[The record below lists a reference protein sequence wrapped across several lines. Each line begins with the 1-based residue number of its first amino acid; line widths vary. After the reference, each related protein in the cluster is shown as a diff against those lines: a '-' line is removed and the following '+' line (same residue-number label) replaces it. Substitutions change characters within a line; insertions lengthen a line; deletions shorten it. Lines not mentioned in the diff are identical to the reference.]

1 METKTIRELC
11 DIVVDCPH
19 STPKWTTSGK
29 IVIRNNNIKK
39 GRIDFSSPSYTDD
52 EHFNLRVKR
61 AIPRSGDIIITREA
75 PMGEV
80 GMIPE
85 RIECCLGQRMVLLRT
100 NPDIC
105 DNYYLLYSLQSKFVQ
120 HQISWS
126 EGTGTTVSNLRIPHL
141 EQLKIPYVP
150 LKKQRLVASVLKSIE
165 EKIILNEQINNNLLQ
180 QASSI
185 FKAWFID
192 PDISEHED
200 WQIEKSKKML
210 GQMESVL
217 GAQSTIESLCDDIV
231 NHYEK
236 YRANL
241 LTGKAMIVAYS
252 RPIAMKIYR
261 RILEIRPNWK
271 EKIGVVM
278 TSGNNDPEDWKEII
292 GTKSHKEEI

>member
-1 METKTIRELC
+1 MMETKTIRELC

-29 IVIRNNNIKK
+29 ILIRNNNIKK

-165 EKIILNEQINNNLLQ
+165 EKIILNEQINNNL
-180 QASSI
+180 A
-185 FKAWFID
+185 A
-192 PDISEHED
+192 
-200 WQIEKSKKML
+200 
-210 GQMESVL
+210 
-217 GAQSTIESLCDDIV
+217 
-231 NHYEK
+231 
-236 YRANL
+236 
-241 LTGKAMIVAYS
+241 
-252 RPIAMKIYR
+252 
-261 RILEIRPNWK
+261 
-271 EKIGVVM
+271 
-278 TSGNNDPEDWKEII
+278 
-292 GTKSHKEEI
+292 

>member
-1 METKTIRELC
+1 MMETKTIRELC

-105 DNYYLLYSLQSKFVQ
+105 DNYYL
-120 HQISWS
+120 
-126 EGTGTTVSNLRIPHL
+126 
-141 EQLKIPYVP
+141 
-150 LKKQRLVASVLKSIE
+150 
-165 EKIILNEQINNNLLQ
+165 
-180 QASSI
+180 
-185 FKAWFID
+185 
-192 PDISEHED
+192 
-200 WQIEKSKKML
+200 
-210 GQMESVL
+210 
-217 GAQSTIESLCDDIV
+217 
-231 NHYEK
+231 
-236 YRANL
+236 
-241 LTGKAMIVAYS
+241 
-252 RPIAMKIYR
+252 
-261 RILEIRPNWK
+261 
-271 EKIGVVM
+271 
-278 TSGNNDPEDWKEII
+278 
-292 GTKSHKEEI
+292 